1 MKNFFETKKIIEK
14 FSKKKPFVLNLLFI
28 AQSILEIS
36 TIFVILLLLNQILNV
51 ENEFEIL
58 NGISKSDSI
67 LYLSLFSLFFL
78 FITFLLNLIINYKI
92 IDFGFKIYVDI
103 VTRVFKEFAN
113 SEYIKINSL
122 SFSEIST
129 KVLNE
134 TRKISEFVIIP
145 YYLILSKGVILFFVF
160 V

>member
-67 LYLSLFSLFFL
+67 LYLSLFSLFFYLSL
-78 FITFLLNLIINYKI
+78 FY
-92 IDFGFKIYVDI
+92 
-103 VTRVFKEFAN
+103 
-113 SEYIKINSL
+113 
-122 SFSEIST
+122 
-129 KVLNE
+129 
-134 TRKISEFVIIP
+134 
-145 YYLILSKGVILFFVF
+145 
-160 V
+160 

>member
-1 MKNFFETKKIIEK
+1 MKSFLETKKIIEK
-14 FSKKKPFVLNLLFI
+14 FSKKKPYILNLLFI

-58 NGISKSDSI
+58 KGISKSDSI
-67 LYLSLFSLFFL
+67 LYLSLFSLLFL

-103 VTRVFKEFAN
+103 VTRVFKEFA
-113 SEYIKINSL
+113 
-122 SFSEIST
+122 
-129 KVLNE
+129 
-134 TRKISEFVIIP
+134 
-145 YYLILSKGVILFFVF
+145 
-160 V
+160 